1 MECPQKRN
9 HPSLNG
15 FGIKHRNIEN
25 SNGDEITMPD
35 SPGLSEARRALLE
48 KYLRGELPKEATSQS
63 NSMHSIREDS
73 EVSSPSDPHV
83 ALIPVQT
90 GQSRPP
96 FFYMH
101 VHWIGGA
108 FYSFTLAH
116 DLGPDQPLYVIDPYK
131 FDDLQVPPTIEE
143 IAASYIESIRT
154 VQSEGPY
161 FLGGFCA
168 GGLLAYEVAQQL
180 RARGQEVKLLV
191 LIDPMAGPIQF
202 IRLLGSCIR
211 RFGDLLRLTPAKQLD
226 WFLRIR
232 YLSRILR
239 RSRDENTEHV
249 NGLMRSWKEKHP
261 GRFSLIPAPE
271 ALRQDWMA
279 VFVWAVSGYFPRH
292 YPGKLTYLFAR
303 ENPDS
308 RKLWW
313 GKAGEGE
320 NAEIYAVPGTHETC
334 RTTYLHDL
342 TAQVKAC
349 LDKVQARTV
358 LP

>member
-1 MECPQKRN
+1 
-9 HPSLNG
+9 
-15 FGIKHRNIEN
+15 
-25 SNGDEITMPD
+25 MPD

-48 KYLRGELPKEATSQS
+48 KYLRGELLERA
-63 NSMHSIREDS
+63 N
-73 EVSSPSDPHV
+73 SPSNITRRTQGNSEAASLTDPRV
-83 ALIPVQT
+83 ALIPVQP
-90 GQSRPP
+90 GLARPP

-116 DLGPDQPLYVIDPYK
+116 DLGSDQPLYVIDPYRL
-131 FDDLQVPPTIEE
+131 DGLQVPPTIEE
-143 IAASYIESIRT
+143 IAASYIKSIRT
-154 VQSEGPY
+154 VQPEGPY

-180 RARGQEVKLLV
+180 CAGGQEVKLLV
-191 LIDPMAGPIQF
+191 LIDPMAGPIRF

-211 RFGDLLRLTPAKQLD
+211 RFGDLLRLDSAKQLD

-239 RSRDENTEHV
+239 RSQDENTEHV
-249 NGLMRSWKEKHP
+249 NGLMRSWRNKHP
-261 GRFSLIPAPE
+261 KRFSLIPAPE

-279 VFVWAVSGYFPRH
+279 VFVWAVSGYFPH
-292 YPGKLTYLFAR
+292 LYPGKLTYLFAR

-313 GKAGEGE
+313 GKAVEAE
-320 NAEIYAVPGTHETC
+320 NAEIYTVPGTHETC

-342 TAQVKAC
+342 AAQLETC
-349 LDKVQARTV
+349 LDKAQTRTV